1 MRTFEEDVALAV
13 QYHGHLCSG
22 QCIGVKMARLA
33 MRKLE
38 IDIEKDPKSIMVFVE
53 CDRCPADAIGIVCG
67 CKVGKRTYKFYDF
80 GKVAASFVNLNTGK
94 AVRIWRKNRRH
105 PKEGEDMV
113 AFYKNLPD
121 EEMFQVQEVEIDLKP
136 WDMPGPP
143 LEVAICSRC
152 GEDVTDCRHLM
163 IDDKPVCKACNGQSY
178 YKAVTG
184 GKA

>member
-178 YKAVTG
+178 YKAVTD